1 MDNKDTNKDKLTK
14 ELENENDAM
23 KQSVMV
29 ARILADVSQQYERY
43 FKRMWIVLII
53 SILTNIALVGSF
65 LWYESQWEYETS
77 TTTTTIEQDTGTG
90 NGNNIYQSGESAQY
104 HEAGKED
111 MNDGET
117 KDSDYKDN
125 QNEKAQG

>member
-1 MDNKDTNKDKLTK
+1 MDNKETNKDKLTK

-53 SILTNIALVGSF
+53 SILTNIALVGGF
-65 LWYESQWEYETS
+65 LWYESQME
-77 TTTTTIEQDTGTG
+77 TTTTTTTVEQDTGTG
-90 NGNNIYQSGESAQY
+90 N
-104 HEAGKED
+104 
-111 MNDGET
+111 
-117 KDSDYKDN
+117 
-125 QNEKAQG
+125 